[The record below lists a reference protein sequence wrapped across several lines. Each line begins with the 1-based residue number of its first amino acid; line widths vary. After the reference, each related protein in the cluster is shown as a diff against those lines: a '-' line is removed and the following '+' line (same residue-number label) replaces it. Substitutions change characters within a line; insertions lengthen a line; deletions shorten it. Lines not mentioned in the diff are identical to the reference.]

1 MDILRIKNKYAA
13 VALFLML
20 SVALQAQDYGALKY
34 MLQKRPA
41 NERFESNKF
50 NEHLFFSAG
59 LGPYGLLTSGGQ
71 DGSLLFTGRVWERLW
86 AICRRKYITVR

>member
-41 NERFESNKF
+41 NERFESLNSMTTS
-50 NEHLFFSAG
+50 FSLPG
-59 LGPYGLLTSGGQ
+59 WDLT
-71 DGSLLFTGRVWERLW
+71 V
-86 AICRRKYITVR
+86 C

>member
-41 NERFESNKF
+41 NERFESINSM
-50 NEHLFFSAG
+50 NTSFSLPG
-59 LGPYGLLTSGGQ
+59 WDLT
-71 DGSLLFTGRVWERLW
+71 V
-86 AICRRKYITVR
+86 C

>member
-71 DGSLLFTGRVWERLW
+71 DGMGMVHSCSWGASGSDFGLFAVGS
-86 AICRRKYITVR
+86 I

>member
-34 MLQKRPA
+34 MLQKSLKVI
-41 NERFESNKF
+41 NSMNTS
-50 NEHLFFSAG
+50 FSLPG
-59 LGPYGLLTSGGQ
+59 WDLT
-71 DGSLLFTGRVWERLW
+71 V
-86 AICRRKYITVR
+86 C

>member
-34 MLQKRPA
+34 MLQKRPPMRGLKVI
-41 NERFESNKF
+41 NSMNTS
-50 NEHLFFSAG
+50 FSLPG
-59 LGPYGLLTSGGQ
+59 WDLT
-71 DGSLLFTGRVWERLW
+71 V
-86 AICRRKYITVR
+86 C

>member
-34 MLQKRPA
+34 MLKKRTA
-41 NERFESNKF
+41 N
-50 NEHLFFSAG
+50 
-59 LGPYGLLTSGGQ
+59 
-71 DGSLLFTGRVWERLW
+71 
-86 AICRRKYITVR
+86 